1 MERREQCAQKTV
13 RNPTYTFTVI
23 IVPLRSRIRSGSSPQ
38 NKRPE
43 SRVIL
48 GAAKKP
54 CVVVYMRVCAN
65 LVAFYVPFSAIV
77 TDFAMERLP
86 DSLQLSC
93 PESRI
98 CFKVETVTRTE
109 RASEGKSKISSLTG
123 HTNGVAPQS
132 EHPQLCANASIRQCR
147 DCLVLT

>member
-1 MERREQCAQKTV
+1 LHAARCWCFPKSIVGEAASTRD
-13 RNPTYTFTVI
+13 
-23 IVPLRSRIRSGSSPQ
+23 VPLYDFGSR
-38 NKRPE
+38 
-43 SRVIL
+43 
-48 GAAKKP
+48 KKP

-98 CFKVETVTRTE
+98 CFKVETVTRKQRWI
-109 RASEGKSKISSLTG
+109 RAMPGAPARTYSSSRRFGCGLF
-123 HTNGVAPQS
+123 ARWFR
-132 EHPQLCANASIRQCR
+132 IRALK
-147 DCLVLT
+147 CLVALESGQQWCHTR

>member
-1 MERREQCAQKTV
+1 
-13 RNPTYTFTVI
+13 
-23 IVPLRSRIRSGSSPQ
+23 
-38 NKRPE
+38 
-43 SRVIL
+43 
-48 GAAKKP
+48 
-54 CVVVYMRVCAN
+54 MRVCAN

-98 CFKVETVTRTE
+98 FFNVETVTRTE
-109 RASEGKSKISSLTG
+109 RASEGKRKISSLTG

-132 EHPQLCANASIRQCR
+132 EHPQLCANAPIRQCR